1 MSTET
6 PSPEISKPTSPKWSR
21 INFSSG
27 ELSWGTGFAHFVLQ
41 ADAAVLERAAL
52 VLEPWTHWNQGPLL
66 GRWMAR
72 QQGDL
77 WELESP
83 AELEDYPSLRG
94 HSSVQATVDEVVR
107 AVEFQATALAVLDQ
121 GSPAGFHGAL
131 MSRGPSNIGL
141 VGAKEAGK
149 STLAAALWQAGWE
162 LYSDDGFFF
171 ENDGRQVSPVPR
183 RSRLRPASGALLSKE
198 FLEDLRSR
206 ATSFVENDGSLL
218 YATTPWSVQGEGR
231 SLSALVLL
239 EAEPGPLQRVTE
251 ADAVLAFYP
260 HLYRHDMDSVPRT
273 LRRLAPLVGRVPC
286 YRLGRGPLKQQ
297 LEILQGLPS

>member
-6 PSPEISKPTSPKWSR
+6 PSPEISKPTLAKWSK
-21 INFSSG
+21 ISCSSG
-27 ELSWGTGFAHFVLQ
+27 EFSWGTGFAQFALQ
-41 ADAAVLERAAL
+41 AEAAVLERAAL
-52 VLEPWTHWNQGPLL
+52 VLEPWSQWGQGPLL
-66 GRWMAR
+66 GRWVAR
-72 QQGDL
+72 PQGDC
-77 WELESP
+77 WKLESP
-83 AELEDYPSLRG
+83 SELADYLSLRG

-131 MSRGPSNIGL
+131 MSRGASTLGL
-141 VGAKEAGK
+141 VGAKGAGK
-149 STLAAALWQAGWE
+149 STLAAALWQVGWS

-171 ENDGRQVSPVPR
+171 EQDGRQVSPVPR
-183 RSRLRPASGALLSKE
+183 RSRLRPASSALFCQE

-206 ATSFVENDGSLL
+206 ASSFVEDDGSLL
-218 YATTPWSVQGEGR
+218 YVTTPWSVQEEGR
-231 SLSALVLL
+231 SLNALVLL
-239 EAEPGPLQRVTE
+239 DAEPGPLQRVTE

-260 HLYRHDMDSVPRT
+260 HLYRHDVDGVPRT